1 MNVFKFGGASIENV
15 ERAKS
20 TAAIIQENGT
30 QPLLVVISAKG
41 KTTNALEEIAKA
53 YFAKQTEKALELSFV
68 LPMNFTG
75 KPMKGYIYVS
85 EEGIETQKDLTYWI
99 QLCVDFNPIA
109 KKSKK

>member
-1 MNVFKFGGASIENV
+1 
-15 ERAKS
+15 
-20 TAAIIQENGT
+20 
-30 QPLLVVISAKG
+30 
-41 KTTNALEEIAKA
+41 
-53 YFAKQTEKALELSFV
+53 V